1 MRCENFND
9 LKLKRA
15 KARKSSSFSFL
26 QLGISTSS
34 TYMFFMALTRRSEE
48 VSFTTTTYEVS
59 VIVDISEAT
68 SGRLRALEQTKELD
82 RNVTC
87 DVGST
92 TGNSGVLNCRPDSGT
107 SLTPLKLNLPSTNIS
122 GIPDDAPVLKNP
134 NPDYSKNENI
144 QAVDNLAV
152 VTITN
157 VSSNNCSVN
166 GSFVINANATK
177 QFDWT
182 KKTNV
187 SISFSTPDSSGL
199 CIINV
204 LSDKTNLKMDCENTE
219 TFTASEIIIGSQIVY
234 DDDDATQLFRIAQDY
249 TAPVQFA
256 CAISYRSLRIAL
268 STVTNFTDDT
278 YGSSN
283 NATNDTSS
291 NATID
296 TDSNDESTSSPG
308 KTDSNPYN
316 ARFSRVNASKGL
328 GGGAIA
334 GIVIS
339 CVVVIAIVGVL
350 IALIQKG
357 VFAGASA
364 ACRSFFNKCRLRQ
377 YFYCEQI

>member
-1 MRCENFND
+1 
-9 LKLKRA
+9 
-15 KARKSSSFSFL
+15 
-26 QLGISTSS
+26 
-34 TYMFFMALTRRSEE
+34 MALTRRSEE

-59 VIVDISEAT
+59 VIVDISEA
-68 SGRLRALEQTKELD
+68 SNGRLRALEQTKELD

-92 TGNSGVLNCRPDSGT
+92 TGNSGVLNCKPDSGT

-122 GIPDDAPVLKNP
+122 GIPEDVPVQTNP
-134 NPDYSKNENI
+134 NPDYSKNETLK
-144 QAVDNLAV
+144 AVDSLAV

-166 GSFVINANATK
+166 GSFVINANTTK
-177 QFDWT
+177 QFEWT

-256 CAISYRSLRIAL
+256 CAISDRSLRIAF
-268 STVTNFTDDT
+268 STVTNFTDDI

-308 KTDSNPYN
+308 NTDSNPYN
-316 ARFSRVNASKGL
+316 ARFSRVNTSKGL

-364 ACRSFFNKCRLRQ
+364 AVAASSTNAGLDNTATVNKFNINDINQ
-377 YFYCEQI
+377 M